1 MKKLVLPLLLSLVV
15 LSGCAHAYVMRL
27 NNGMRISSTSK
38 PRLEKGN
45 YYYKDAT
52 GRKMSVPAGRVI
64 EIVPASMAEEE
75 KTRFKPTPV
84 PQ

>member
-1 MKKLVLPLLLSLVV
+1 MKKLILPLLLSLAV
-15 LSGCAHAYVMRL
+15 LSGCAHAYVMKL
-27 NNGMRISSTSK
+27 SNGARISTTSK

-52 GRKMSVPAGRVI
+52 GRKLSVPAGRVM
-64 EIVPASMAEEE
+64 EILPASMAEEE

>member
-1 MKKLVLPLLLSLVV
+1 MKKLILPLLLSLAVF
-15 LSGCAHAYVMRL
+15 
-27 NNGMRISSTSK
+27 TSK

-52 GRKMSVPAGRVI
+52 GRKLSVPAGRVI

>member
-27 NNGMRISSTSK
+27 NNRTRISTTSK

-52 GRKMSVPAGRVI
+52 GRTLSKPAGRVI

>member
-1 MKKLVLPLLLSLVV
+1 MKKLILPLLLSLAV
-15 LSGCAHAYVMRL
+15 LNGCAHAYVMKL
-27 NNGMRISSTSK
+27 SNGTRISTTSK
-38 PRLEKGN
+38 PRLVKGN

-52 GRKMSVPAGRVI
+52 GRKLSVPAGRVM
-64 EIVPASMAEEE
+64 EILPASMAEEE